1 MRTFRNR
8 IIYFMHKVNKLVPK
22 AYEKSVHSS
31 YNLRDR
37 SSPSTEN
44 FSRRDDKTDP
54 GFPVVSFPFT
64 N

>member
-1 MRTFRNR
+1 
-8 IIYFMHKVNKLVPK
+8 MHKVNKLVPK
-22 AYEKSVHSS
+22 AYEKSMHSS

-37 SSPSTEN
+37 SSPSTVN

-64 N
+64 K